1 MSLSSVTGSRGFPF
15 IRGTPVTGPPST
27 SLRHANNSQWLYSQD
42 VVPILLSCLAPDRNW
57 VVQTAAG
64 DFIKAIIT
72 ISANASQNEQQC
84 IGPNELTRQLVSA
97 PCVERLI
104 GYMLSGGNPLTVGVG
119 IVIEVIRKNNS
130 DYDPDMGADE
140 GSAPSCRD
148 PIYLGTLL
156 RLFAGH
162 VPEFMRLI
170 MHAPT
175 AKQDIHSTFGDKIE
189 PLGFDRFKTCELMAE
204 LLHCSNMGL
213 MNEVGSEELI
223 AARDAERQRLRGDGN
238 LVPRRDEDPSMEP
251 EDLTMRFSSSQGG
264 PDEKHLKITNV
275 AEDDGFEEV
284 EHSREMNEDTSHE
297 FVKAEEEIPPPVPI
311 PSFFDKDEDELKEEP
326 LSSPRLRIK
335 DEELE
340 EGFEDPD
347 LVVAPLSPKKKA
359 VAPEET
365 GVPETVPPTSEE
377 TKGGGAKAEEGQAKK
392 DETKPEEVKTEAATK
407 AEDKSVPES
416 KPETKG
422 ETSARVS
429 VEEVPEGDDSD
440 SSVVHTPATTGS
452 QSEHETESKEAEPKP
467 SEPSTAEKKAPES
480 AQAKNESQASTQAPP
495 ASSAGDTTTAQ
506 AAEPS
511 KTSADATPAS
521 AAPALED
528 DVGPPTPPR
537 PGTAKNDE
545 EPGTESILIAAPDP
559 PINEKSTPVQ
569 PVVGDYLKM
578 QFVEHKV
585 VPTILVRP

>member
-1 MSLSSVTGSRGFPF
+1 
-15 IRGTPVTGPPST
+15 
-27 SLRHANNSQWLYSQD
+27 
-42 VVPILLSCLAPDRNW
+42 
-57 VVQTAAG
+57 
-64 DFIKAIIT
+64 
-72 ISANASQNEQQC
+72 
-84 IGPNELTRQLVSA
+84 
-97 PCVERLI
+97 
-104 GYMLSGGNPLTVGVG
+104 MLSGGNPLTVGVG

-140 GSAPSCRD
+140 GSTPSCRD

-175 AKQDIHSTFGDKIE
+175 ARQDIHSTFGHKIE

-213 MNEVGSEELI
+213 MNEPGAEELI
-223 AARDAERQRLRGDGN
+223 AARDTERHRLRGDGS

-264 PDEKHLKITNV
+264 PATTGGGNAVGGGGDEKHLKITNV

-297 FVKAEEEIPPPVPI
+297 FVKAEEEMPPPVPI
-311 PSFFDKDEDELKEEP
+311 PSFFDKDEDELMDEP
-326 LSSPRLRIK
+326 LSSPRLRIR
-335 DEELE
+335 DEELA
-340 EGFEDPD
+340 EGFEEPD
-347 LVVAPLSPKKKA
+347 MVVAPLSPKKKA
-359 VAPEET
+359 AVPEAPE
-365 GVPETVPPTSEE
+365 VPESVTAVAEGQPKDGEE
-377 TKGGGAKAEEGQAKK
+377 KGKGKEQVQDDDAKPEVKAEVETKAEE
-392 DETKPEEVKTEAATK
+392 
-407 AEDKSVPES
+407 KSVPE
-416 KPETKG
+416 PEQEAKD
-422 ETSARVS
+422 ETSTRVS

-440 SSVVHTPATTGS
+440 SSVVHTPVTGGS
-452 QSEHETESKEAEPKP
+452 QSEHETDSKEAESKP
-467 SEPSTAEKKAPES
+467 TEPPTTEKTPES
-480 AQAKNESQASTQAPP
+480 AQAKDESQASTQAPS
-495 ASSAGDTTTAQ
+495 ASSATDTTAVQ
-506 AAEPS
+506 AAEP
-511 KTSADATPAS
+511 TNTPADATPAP
-521 AAPALED
+521 AAPALEE

-545 EPGTESILIAAPDP
+545 EAGTESILIAAPDP
-559 PINEKSTPVQ
+559 PSSEKATPVQ

-585 VPTILVRP
+585 VPTILVRELPNGSRPLPPSPPGTS

>member
-1 MSLSSVTGSRGFPF
+1 
-15 IRGTPVTGPPST
+15 
-27 SLRHANNSQWLYSQD
+27 
-42 VVPILLSCLAPDRNW
+42 
-57 VVQTAAG
+57 
-64 DFIKAIIT
+64 
-72 ISANASQNEQQC
+72 
-84 IGPNELTRQLVSA
+84 
-97 PCVERLI
+97 
-104 GYMLSGGNPLTVGVG
+104 MLSGGNPLTVGVG

-140 GSAPSCRD
+140 GSTPSCRD

-175 AKQDIHSTFGDKIE
+175 TRQDIHSTFGHKIE

-213 MNEVGSEELI
+213 MNEPGAEELI
-223 AARDAERQRLRGDGN
+223 SARDAERHRLRGDGS

-251 EDLTMRFSSSQGG
+251 EDMTMRFSSSQGAPAAAAG
-264 PDEKHLKITNV
+264 TSGGDEKHLKITNV

-297 FVKAEEEIPPPVPI
+297 FVKAEEEMPPPVPI
-311 PSFFDKDEDELKEEP
+311 PSFFDKDEDELMDEP
-326 LSSPRLRIK
+326 LSSPRLRIR
-335 DEELE
+335 DEELA
-340 EGFEDPD
+340 EGFEEPD
-347 LVVAPLSPKKKA
+347 MVVAPLSPKKKA
-359 VAPEET
+359 VAPEAPE
-365 GVPETVPPTSEE
+365 VPESAPAVVEGQGEE
-377 TKGGGAKAEEGQAKK
+377 GDEKGKAKEQVQDDDVKPEVKAEVETKAEEKGAPESNQEAK
-392 DETKPEEVKTEAATK
+392 DETST
-407 AEDKSVPES
+407 
-416 KPETKG
+416 
-422 ETSARVS
+422 RVS

-440 SSVVHTPATTGS
+440 SSVVHTPVTGGS
-452 QSEHETESKEAEPKP
+452 QSEHETDSKEAESKP
-467 SEPSTAEKKAPES
+467 SEPSVAEQKAPEP
-480 AQAKNESQASTQAPP
+480 AQAKDESQVSTQAPSVSP
-495 ASSAGDTTTAQ
+495 AGDDTAVQ
-506 AAEPS
+506 AAEP
-511 KTSADATPAS
+511 TNTPADATPAP

-545 EPGTESILIAAPDP
+545 EAGTESILIAAPDP
-559 PINEKSTPVQ
+559 PTSEKATPVQ

-585 VPTILVRP
+585 VPTILVRELPNGSPSSTSLGSSPPPLPPGTS